1 MESLNDLIASARAIL
16 DSGFDV
22 DAFLTWRE
30 LALLCLLGLMGPLHY
45 YTKSFA
51 RFTEKP
57 DERGLL
63 AGRGLLAAAREH
75 VAKTANSPSE
85 GASVGG
91 PPPHDRFSLWR
102 LGHTKSQQ
110 LTDVRHTT

>member
-1 MESLNDLIASARAIL
+1 MESLNDLIATARAIL
-16 DSGFDV
+16 DGGFDV

-63 AGRGLLAAAREH
+63 AGKGLLAAAREQI
-75 VAKTANSPSE
+75 AKTANSPRE

-91 PPPHDRFSLWR
+91 PPPHGRFSPWLLR
-102 LGHTKSQQ
+102 HTKWQQ
-110 LTDVRHTT
+110 LTDVRHNT